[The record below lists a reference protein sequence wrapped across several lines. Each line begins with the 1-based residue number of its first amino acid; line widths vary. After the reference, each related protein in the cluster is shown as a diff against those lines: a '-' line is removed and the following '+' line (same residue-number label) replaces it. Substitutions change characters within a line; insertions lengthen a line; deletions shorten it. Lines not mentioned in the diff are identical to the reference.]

1 MVRLN
6 ILMEKKFIKL
16 IETTITRVTRGGFF
30 AGDYVKFV
38 KNYKSKK
45 EYKDLNDSVKEAID
59 DLAKSKLNVRVVGI
73 NDKQPLRYPGN
84 ADLMT
89 GEVILALSE
98 DQGGGRT
105 HGNVFVPACLCKVVD
120 HYPNLAP
127 LPAEWNYDNK
137 EIHKPVEVKA
147 VDGGAS
153 GITYELPKTDTKI
166 KPSSSK
172 KKTVNNESY
181 TSDYLS
187 GMENLR

>member
-1 MVRLN
+1 
-6 ILMEKKFIKL
+6 MEKKFIKL
-16 IETTITRVTRGGFF
+16 IETTITALTRGGFQV
-30 AGDYVKFV
+30 GNYVKFV

-45 EYKDLNDSVKEAID
+45 EYKDLNDSIKEEID
-59 DLAKSKLNVRVVGI
+59 RLAKSKLNVRVVGI

-84 ADLMT
+84 ADLMN
-89 GEVILALSE
+89 GEVILALAE

-105 HGNVFVPACLCKVVD
+105 HGNVFVPTCLCKVVD

-127 LPAEWNYDNK
+127 LPDEWNYDNK

-147 VDGGAS
+147 VDGGTS

-172 KKTVNNESY
+172 KKTVNKESY
-181 TSDYLS
+181 TSEYLS
-187 GMENLR
+187 GMEHLR

>member
-1 MVRLN
+1 
-6 ILMEKKFIKL
+6 MEKKFIKL
-16 IETTITRVTRGGFF
+16 IETTTTALTRGGFLV
-30 AGDYVKFV
+30 GNYVKFV

-45 EYKDLNDSVKEAID
+45 EYKDLNDSIKEAID

-89 GEVILALSE
+89 GEVVLALSE

-127 LPAEWNYDNK
+127 LPDEWNYDNK
-137 EIHKPVEVKA
+137 EIHKPEEVKA

-172 KKTVNNESY
+172 KKTVNKESY

-187 GMENLR
+187 GMEYLR

>member
-16 IETTITRVTRGGFF
+16 IETTITRATRGGFF
-30 AGDYVKFV
+30 VGDYVKFV

-45 EYKDLNDSVKEAID
+45 EYKDLNDSIKEEID
-59 DLAKSKLNVRVVGI
+59 NLAKSKLNVRIVGI

-89 GEVILALSE
+89 GEVVLALAE

-105 HGNVFVPACLCKVVD
+105 YGNVFVPSCLCKRLD

-127 LPAEWNYDNK
+127 LPDEWNYDNK
-137 EIHKPVEVKA
+137 EIHTPKEVKP
-147 VDGGAS
+147 VDGGSS
-153 GITYELPKTDTKI
+153 GNTYQLPKEDTKI

-172 KKTVNNESY
+172 KKTVNKESY

-187 GMENLR
+187 GMEYLR